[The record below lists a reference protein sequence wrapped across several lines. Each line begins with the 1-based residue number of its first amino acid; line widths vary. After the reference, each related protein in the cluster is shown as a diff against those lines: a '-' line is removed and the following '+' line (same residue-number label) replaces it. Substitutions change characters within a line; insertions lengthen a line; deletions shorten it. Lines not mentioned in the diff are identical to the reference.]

1 MTKLDTTV
9 AFLEES
15 AIWDDMDRANDITY
29 YEVTARVRVRVRAR
43 VRVRVR
49 DDMDRA
55 NDITYYEVAAWGR
68 VGVRVRRAC
77 PDPPGEG

>member
-15 AIWDDMDRANDITY
+15 AIW
-29 YEVTARVRVRVRAR
+29 
-43 VRVRVR
+43 

>member
-29 YEVTARVRVRVRAR
+29 YEVTA
-43 VRVRVR
+43 
-49 DDMDRA
+49 
-55 NDITYYEVAAWGR
+55 WGR

>member
-1 MTKLDTTV
+1 MELGLGPWV
-9 AFLEES
+9 
-15 AIWDDMDRANDITY
+15 
-29 YEVTARVRVRVRAR
+29 
-43 VRVRVR
+43 
-49 DDMDRA
+49 MDRA